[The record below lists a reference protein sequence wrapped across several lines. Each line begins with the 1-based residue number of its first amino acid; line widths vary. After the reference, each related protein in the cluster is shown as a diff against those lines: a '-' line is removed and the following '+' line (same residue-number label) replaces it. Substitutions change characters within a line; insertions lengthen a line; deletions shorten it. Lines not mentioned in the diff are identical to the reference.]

1 MIKNTPYFRAY
12 LKEVDENNTL
22 ISASYDPI
30 LKATSDYYEKIG
42 AIKYVQG
49 GTRFPRQGEATNAT
63 WLIKPQVFKTLDE
76 DEQDLITNIYD
87 KNKDVLLFV
96 LEEVALEENLVDKK
110 VFENNDEARKWL
122 KANSSISFL
131 KNPTKA
137 KMEDISLGAA
147 STVLPIGLASSIAFG
162 IGSAASL
169 AATLLLGAA
178 VSVRS
183 LFSVSNRTREF
194 IVSTDFYVLNNKGLE
209 VLNDGVPITEIKKD
223 SELEYL
229 EVEAESN
236 KSDND

>member
-1 MIKNTPYFRAY
+1 MIKDTPYFRAY

-30 LKATSDYYEKIG
+30 FKATSDYYEKIG

-49 GTRFPRQGEATNAT
+49 GTRLPREGEATNAT
-63 WLIKPQVFKTLDE
+63 WLVKPQVFKTLDE

-110 VFENNDEARKWL
+110 VFENNDDARKWL
-122 KANSSISFL
+122 KANSNIAFL

-137 KMEDISLGAA
+137 KIDDISIGAA

-162 IGSAASL
+162 IGSAASV
-169 AATLLLGAA
+169 AATLLLGAV

-183 LFSVSNRTREF
+183 LLSVSNRTRDF
-194 IVSTDFYVLNNKGLE
+194 IVSTDFYVLNNHGLQ

-229 EVEAESN
+229 EVEAES
-236 KSDND
+236 KKLDDD